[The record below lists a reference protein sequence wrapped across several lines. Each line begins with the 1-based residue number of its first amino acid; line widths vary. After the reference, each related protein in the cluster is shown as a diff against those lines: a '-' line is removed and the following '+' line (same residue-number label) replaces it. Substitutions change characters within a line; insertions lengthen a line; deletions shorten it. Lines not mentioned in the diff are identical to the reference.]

1 MAGVKDMKFG
11 IKEWA
16 AILLVAVV
24 GVGCAN
30 IDEKRQSAGPGEA
43 TYRYERIKPDGT
55 ICRVWA
61 ASAREVS
68 EAGLEVDL
76 DCALRATGRGM
87 TGAEA
92 QLETLRLFRDLRN
105 D

>member
-1 MAGVKDMKFG
+1 MKFG
-11 IKEWA
+11 IKEGIA
-16 AILLVAVV
+16 LLIVAML

-30 IDEKRQSAGPGEA
+30 INEKSQSAGPGEA
-43 TYRYERIKPDGT
+43 TYRYERVKADGT
-55 ICRVWA
+55 TCKVWA

-76 DCALRATGRGM
+76 DCNLKAIGRGM

-92 QLETLRLFRDLRN
+92 QLETLRLFRDLRDN
-105 D
+105 